1 MMDENMSAVDRLIV
15 NTLDKSKRPLST
27 YQIGKRTKVS
37 WSTANTHCYKLKALN
52 RVDMEVIHNHL
63 GQTKTLWSLIKN

>member
-1 MMDENMSAVDRLIV
+1 MREKHLSAVDRLIV
-15 NTLDKSKRPLST
+15 NVLNKSRGPLST

-52 RVDMEVIHNHL
+52 RVEMEVIQNHL
-63 GQTKTLWSLIKN
+63 GQTKTLWSLVRR